1 MFQTIDHKM
10 DRTYELPLINQSCQL
25 ERDLHEYRYFEST
38 FSPRNGQVFHRLK
51 QPSLEHV
58 HRLDAFVS
66 RVSTRIFRAYAQL
79 GVEIWPSG
87 KTTSVSFR
95 YFVIRT
101 ITPRSLL
108 ISTLSIND

>member
-66 RVSTRIFRAYAQL
+66 RVSTRIFRPYSHWRSEERRVGKESTYRGIRDRNVT
-79 GVEIWPSG
+79 GVQTCALP
-87 KTTSVSFR
+87 
-95 YFVIRT
+95 
-101 ITPRSLL
+101 
-108 ISTLSIND
+108 ISTNCP